1 LHFIHLS
8 CVTRM
13 HFPNGVCFISITC
26 TYRQYKAIDELDE
39 LVVVVLL
46 SKSSQFPMTIT
57 RSAVPSPVK

>member
-1 LHFIHLS
+1 
-8 CVTRM
+8 M
-13 HFPNGVCFISITC
+13 Y